1 MKKVEVEKL
10 VETLINP
17 ILQNEK
23 FELIDIEFTK
33 EGPHRYLR
41 VFIDKIG
48 GITLD
53 DCQKVSEQ
61 LSEKLDEEDPIEEN
75 YFLEISSPGLDRPLK
90 KTKDFERFKGEN
102 IEVRLY
108 QPMDNKKVFEGEL
121 VGSDN
126 NVITIKIDNKNLVE
140 IPREKIAITKLA
152 IKF

>member
-126 NVITIKIDNKNLVE
+126 NVITIKIDNKDLVE